1 MAVYL
6 CGRGYSA
13 QEFSE
18 NVTPVMPHHL
28 PVAGRNSWLLSIWGM
43 LCLLSIAYIIPGNV
57 SNLCLFPSVIYIC
70 IYKII
75 IGASLSDTEN
85 DLPEPSS
92 WQE

>member
-28 PVAGRNSWLLSIWGM
+28 PVAGTAGCCPFGECFVCSALLISFQEM
-43 LCLLSIAYIIPGNV
+43 CRTFV
-57 SNLCLFPSVIYIC
+57 FFPSVIYIC

-75 IGASLSDTEN
+75 IGASLSDLEN